1 MSIALLGSCSQKH
14 RQWCVPC
21 LDVVMFFV
29 TFVRPSQ
36 DPPRHEVAAAVEDC
50 REAGIRVMVITGDY
64 KNTAEAICQEIGVLK
79 PEDDLALCSFTTRD
93 FMELR
98 HSKRAE
104 ILRVSPLL
112 VRFVCLLACLRV
124 CLFVCLFV
132 CFLFFFFSVLSTCI
146 VL

>member
-1 MSIALLGSCSQKH
+1 MLFL
-14 RQWCVPC
+14 
-21 LDVVMFFV
+21 F
-29 TFVRPSQ
+29 Q

-104 ILRVSPLL
+104 ILRVSASSCANCIQCAFNVIFQAPEILNNKRL
-112 VRFVCLLACLRV
+112 HGAPSHMDRLRRLRPCQEAC
-124 CLFVCLFV
+124 
-132 CFLFFFFSVLSTCI
+132 VLSSASQR
-146 VL
+146 